1 MKCKNLKEWA
11 DETGQE
17 MKDGKIA
24 GLQSDPGMRGPFT
37 TDITDPYQLDKL
49 TGYLLPPDSP
59 VRNKGLYFKDLSGP
73 GLPEKDFYGNPV
85 SSGEGPEPGI
95 HQIK

>member
-1 MKCKNLKEWA
+1 
-11 DETGQE
+11 
-17 MKDGKIA
+17 
-24 GLQSDPGMRGPFT
+24 
-37 TDITDPYQLDKL
+37 
-49 TGYLLPPDSP
+49 
-59 VRNKGLYFKDLSGP
+59 LYFKDLTGP